1 MDALEEELLAVQ
13 AIFPECI
20 SRDSVH
26 PRRLTLRPL
35 VDTASDVM
43 SITLAMP
50 REYPEQPPSLLSQH
64 GIERSH
70 ILQIL
75 QDAWT
80 PGEVCLYM
88 LVDNLRDRF
97 DGINP
102 QDHGKSHPTSPK
114 VDSIPDIIISS
125 DSDEDGEF
133 EFFTSAPI
141 VDRKSTF
148 LGRAI
153 KVNSRDEAKAALAW
167 LKSHNKKTAK
177 ATHNIVAW
185 RIVENGILMQGSCW
199 HALF

>member
-1 MDALEEELLAVQ
+1 MDALDEELLAVQ

-43 SITLAMP
+43 SVTLAMP
-50 REYPEQPPSLLSQH
+50 DEYPEQPPFVLSQH
-64 GIERSH
+64 GIEHSQ
-70 ILQIL
+70 IMQIL

-88 LVDNLRDRF
+88 LIDNLRDRV
-97 DGINP
+97 DDINP
-102 QDHGKSHPTSPK
+102 QDHGNSLPTSPE
-114 VDSIPDIIISS
+114 VNSFPDIIFSGS
-125 DSDEDGEF
+125 DGDGEF

-148 LGRAI
+148 LGRAVQ
-153 KVNSRDEAKAALAW
+153 VNSRAEAKTALSW
-167 LKSHNKKTAK
+167 LKNNDKKTAK
-177 ATHNIVAW
+177 ATHNVVAW
-185 RIVENGILMQGSCW
+185 RIVENGILMQGLCW
-199 HALF
+199 HALI